1 MVARGHQSTDPRVA
15 RRRERTGLRF
25 PRWTQKRQ
33 LQGGHP
39 NPLTR
44 PPGDGAAANTA
55 RVCADE
61 GLGGTR
67 EGRSPS
73 SSSPYR
79 CWDQLS
85 VVSWQ
90 VAPNPGNRG
99 AKSTEFVWGKGA
111 PTRSPNKPPTK
122 DDPKV
127 CAPTDLAGHEPRQPA
142 QAAQAAQAPGRP
154 QEACASLLPY
164 GCWDQLSVVSWQVAP
179 NPGNRG
185 AKSTEFVWGKGAP
198 TRSPNKLPTQATRE
212 LCAPTN
218 LGPPRAQTQ
227 QNRPHMALQRSAHPP
242 TWPTTSPG
250 TLGRARQAGTV
261 AGKPVRTHAP
271 GGGGV

>member
-111 PTRSPNKPPTK
+111 PTRSPNK
-122 DDPKV
+122 
-127 CAPTDLAGHEPRQPA
+127 
-142 QAAQAAQAPGRP
+142 
-154 QEACASLLPY
+154 
-164 GCWDQLSVVSWQVAP
+164 
-179 NPGNRG
+179 
-185 AKSTEFVWGKGAP
+185 
-198 TRSPNKLPTQATRE
+198 LPTQATRE